1 MPKREESAN
10 NVVPNTAGI
19 TDGKTSVSYR
29 MSYTKNLG
37 NYESI
42 KIEVGVEIPL
52 DIDDSTLTKV
62 SDLLVVAKKVVVDRL
77 DSDLT
82 DIEK

>member
-10 NVVPNTAGI
+10 NVVPNTIGV

-37 NYESI
+37 NFESI

-77 DSDLT
+77 DSDLK

>member
-1 MPKREESAN
+1 MPKREESAT

-42 KIEVGVEIPL
+42 KIEVGVELPL

-62 SDLLVVAKKVVVDRL
+62 DELLVVAKKVVVDRL
-77 DSDLT
+77 DSDLK

>member
-1 MPKREESAN
+1 MPKRDESAN
-10 NVVPNTAGI
+10 NLVPNTAGI

-42 KIEVGVEIPL
+42 KIEVGVELPL
-52 DIDDSTLTKV
+52 DIDASTLAKA
-62 SDLLVVAKKVVVDRL
+62 DELLVVAKKVVVDRL

>member
-1 MPKREESAN
+1 MPKRDESAN

-37 NYESI
+37 NFESI

-52 DIDDSTLTKV
+52 EIDDSTLTKV

-77 DSDLT
+77 DSDLK

>member
-42 KIEVGVEIPL
+42 KIEVGVELPL

-62 SDLLVVAKKVVVDRL
+62 DELLVVAKKVVVDRL

>member
-1 MPKREESAN
+1 MPKRDESAN

-42 KIEVGVEIPL
+42 KIEVGVELPL

-62 SDLLVVAKKVVVDRL
+62 DELLVVAKKVVVDRL
-77 DSDLT
+77 DSDLK

>member
-19 TDGKTSVSYR
+19 TEGKTSVSYR

-42 KIEVGVEIPL
+42 KIEVGVELPL

-62 SDLLVVAKKVVVDRL
+62 DELLVVAKKVVVDRL
-77 DSDLT
+77 DSDLK

>member
-10 NVVPNTAGI
+10 NVVPNTAEI

-37 NYESI
+37 NYESL

-77 DSDLT
+77 DSDLK
-82 DIEK
+82 DLEK

>member
-62 SDLLVVAKKVVVDRL
+62 DELLVVAKKVVVDRL
-77 DSDLT
+77 DSDLK

>member
-10 NVVPNTAGI
+10 NVVPNTSGI

-37 NYESI
+37 NYESL

-62 SDLLVVAKKVVVDRL
+62 NDLLVVAKKVVVDRL
-77 DSDLT
+77 DSDLKE
-82 DIEK
+82 IEK